1 MVTENTPSSKNVIV
15 SNLEEIVSAY
25 TILAGTVNVK
35 EGLKE
40 NASNISNNNTPE
52 NVNFFPPDH
61 IDVVDRNTITDN
73 NNIISDNIPDIIP
86 YNSL

>member
-40 NASNISNNNTPE
+40 NASNISKNNTPE
-52 NVNFFPPDH
+52 NVMSFLL
-61 IDVVDRNTITDN
+61 TI
-73 NNIISDNIPDIIP
+73 SM
-86 YNSL
+86 